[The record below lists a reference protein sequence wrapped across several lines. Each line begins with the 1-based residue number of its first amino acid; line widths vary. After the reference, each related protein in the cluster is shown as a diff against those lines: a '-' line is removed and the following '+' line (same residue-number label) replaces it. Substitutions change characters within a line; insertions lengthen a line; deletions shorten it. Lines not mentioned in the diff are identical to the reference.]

1 MAAPPAP
8 EPHSGTTAQRVDFD
22 ASVAF
27 LITSL
32 ANKLNNRAS
41 RQLKRRLGVGLMEW
55 RAMVLLAVEGEA
67 SPGRIAQV
75 AGVDKSVVSRAVTS
89 LERRGLLRV
98 SADSQPGRQT
108 RLTLTAAGLTLHDQ
122 GIGDML
128 AREAALLAT
137 FTPEERAAVIG
148 LLKRLTA
155 NHARAGERE
164 T

>member
-1 MAAPPAP
+1 MAATPAP
-8 EPHSGTTAQRVDFD
+8 EPHAGTTAPRVDFD

-55 RAMVLLAVEGEA
+55 RAMVLLAVEGGA

-108 RLTLTAAGLTLHDQ
+108 RLTLTAAGLTLHDL

-128 AREAALLAT
+128 AREAALLET
-137 FTPEERAAVIG
+137 FTPEERAATIG

-155 NHARAGERE
+155 NHAQASERE